1 MNIMDKR
8 RLSKKEIEETL
19 YRLYG
24 KSLFITDINSYKNMT
39 DDLLFTCMHHGNFVH
54 NLRSMIN
61 GSGCPHCNLIK
72 KISLIL
78 FANSI
83 KNEIV
88 DDKIIL
94 ENGTSIGINGCDI
107 NISITDNVYD
117 ILSEKKIIYNDK
129 NVKEKW
135 KALSEFSHYK
145 ISNLGRVKNIKTK
158 KILNGYNMNKSGHI
172 QKMINLYDDKGKLH
186 GILLHRLVY
195 SVFKGAIDSDKNI
208 DHIDGNFLNNRLS
221 NLRVCNN
228 IKDNINNEI
237 TILTKKISIYNK
249 RKEKKAGQSHDYN
262 VKPLDNEIWV
272 DLFGME
278 DLYEVSNLGRIR
290 SKVMA
295 IEYNRKGANFIVNR
309 ASKLLKQHIKSK
321 YMFISLGKNNNRVHL
336 PVHKI
341 VYESFNGKIGD
352 GLEVDHIN
360 GICTDNR
367 LCNLQTITH
376 NDNLKKRK
384 YKKDRL

>member
-135 KALSEFSHYK
+135 KALSEFSHLRFITNTSFTCLNIIHLKTFYPLFK
-145 ISNLGRVKNIKTK
+145 IFFHS
-158 KILNGYNMNKSGHI
+158 Y
-172 QKMINLYDDKGKLH
+172 
-186 GILLHRLVY
+186 
-195 SVFKGAIDSDKNI
+195 
-208 DHIDGNFLNNRLS
+208 
-221 NLRVCNN
+221 
-228 IKDNINNEI
+228 
-237 TILTKKISIYNK
+237 ISY
-249 RKEKKAGQSHDYN
+249 
-262 VKPLDNEIWV
+262 
-272 DLFGME
+272 F
-278 DLYEVSNLGRIR
+278 
-290 SKVMA
+290 
-295 IEYNRKGANFIVNR
+295 
-309 ASKLLKQHIKSK
+309 
-321 YMFISLGKNNNRVHL
+321 
-336 PVHKI
+336 
-341 VYESFNGKIGD
+341 
-352 GLEVDHIN
+352 
-360 GICTDNR
+360 
-367 LCNLQTITH
+367 
-376 NDNLKKRK
+376 
-384 YKKDRL
+384 